1 MKKKYIYFN
10 NLLQFYLK
18 NKNRT
23 FKMRT
28 KHVQK
33 IMICKN
39 HNKKLPNDGENNVS
53 N

>member
-10 NLLQFYLK
+10 NLLYFYKK

-33 IMICKN
+33 N
-39 HNKKLPNDGENNVS
+39 HDLQES
-53 N
+53 Q